1 MQKAAN
7 VLRGWAEVQ
16 VRGAS
21 CEEFF
26 NRCAREGIGFWRAK
40 QLDQVTWTCR
50 VAFVDAAKVTALG
63 QKGQW
68 EVRLLRRGGVPGLFW
83 RVRRRYAF
91 LAGMAACIAVVAAL
105 SQFVMTVR
113 VEGNVKVPTG
123 AILTQLRAQ
132 GVRPGAFGP
141 GLDTRQICHEVL
153 LELPELSWMSINLH
167 GMVAEVVVREGT
179 PRPELME
186 EDEPAHI
193 AAKYPG
199 IITKIQTTSGQQLVE
214 KGDTVVAGDTLIGS
228 WVDFVEPEG
237 STIDLGGMTVR
248 ATGKVWARTWHTL
261 RAALPLQGEEKE
273 YTGREKTRWRLEIL
287 GRSAKI
293 SPGGGISYERYDKIT
308 KYHTL
313 ALPGGRT
320 LPVSLKK
327 ETCREYTLRPQP
339 IDGSKGEVILRA
351 ALEERLAALVDRG
364 DVLKTDWS
372 MTEQNGLLVV
382 TLLAEC
388 EQEIGITIEES

>member
-7 VLRGWAEVQ
+7 AIRGWAEVQ
-16 VRGAS
+16 VQGAA

-26 NRCAREGIGFWRAK
+26 NRCARDGIGFWKAK
-40 QLDQVTWTCR
+40 RLDEVTWTCR
-50 VAFVDAAKVTALG
+50 VAFADAGRVTALG

-68 EVRLLRRGGVPGLFW
+68 EVRLLRRSGLTGTFW
-83 RVRRRYAF
+83 KLRRRYVF
-91 LAGMAACIAVVAAL
+91 LTGMAACIVVVAVL
-105 SQFVMTVR
+105 SRFVVTVR

-123 AILTQLRAQ
+123 AILTQLRVR

-141 GLDTRQICHEVL
+141 GLDTRQITHEVI
-153 LELPELSWMSINLH
+153 LELPQLSWMSINLH
-167 GMVAEVVVREGT
+167 GMVAEVLVREGN

-199 IITKIQTTSGQQLVE
+199 IVTKIQTTSGQQMVE
-214 KGDTVVAGDTLIGS
+214 KGDTVAAGDTLIGS

-237 STIDLGGMTVR
+237 SAIDLGGMTVR

-261 RAALPLQGEEKE
+261 KAAMPLNASAKE
-273 YTGREKTRWRLEIL
+273 YTGREKTRWSLEIF
-287 GRSAKI
+287 GRRVKI
-293 SPGGGISYERYDKIT
+293 FPGGGISYERYDKIT
-308 KYHTL
+308 KYHT
-313 ALPGGRT
+313 PT
-320 LPVSLKK
+320 LPDGRSLPLSLRG
-327 ETCREYTLRPQP
+327 EVCREYTLTQTP
-339 IDGSKGEVILRA
+339 IDGSKGEVILRN
-351 ALEERLAALVDRG
+351 ALEERLAALVEKG

-372 MTEQNGLLVV
+372 VKEQNGLLTV

-388 EQEIGITIEES
+388 EQEIGITVEE

>member
-7 VLRGWAEVQ
+7 AIRGWAEVQ
-16 VRGAS
+16 VQGAN

-26 NRCAREGIGFWRAK
+26 NRCARDGIGFWRAK
-40 QLDQVTWTCR
+40 RRDEVTWMCR
-50 VAFVDAAKVTALG
+50 VAFLDAGRVTALG

-68 EVRLLRRGGVPGLFW
+68 EVRLLRRGGLTGTAWKL
-83 RVRRRYAF
+83 RRRYAF
-91 LAGMAACIAVVAAL
+91 WAGMAACIAVVAVL
-105 SQFVMTVR
+105 SRFVVTVR
-113 VEGNVKVPTG
+113 VSGNVKVPTG
-123 AILTQLRAQ
+123 AILTQLRAR

-141 GLDTRQICHEVL
+141 GLDTRQISHEVI

-167 GMVAEVVVREGT
+167 GMVAEVLVREGD

-199 IITKIQTTSGQQLVE
+199 IITKIQATRGQQMVE

-237 STIDLGGMTVR
+237 STIDMGGMTVR

-261 RAALPLQGEEKE
+261 KAAIPLNAQAKE
-273 YTGREKTRWRLEIL
+273 YTGREKTRWSVEIL
-287 GRSAKI
+287 GRTAKI

-308 KYHTL
+308 KYHT
-313 ALPGGRT
+313 PT
-320 LPVSLKK
+320 LPDGRELPFSLRR
-327 ETCREYTLRPQP
+327 EVCREYTLKETP
-339 IDGSKGEVILRA
+339 IDAEKGEVILRA
-351 ALEERLAALVDRG
+351 ALEERLKTLAEKG
-364 DVLKTDWS
+364 EVLKTDWS
-372 MTEQNGLLVV
+372 VQEQNGLLVV

-388 EQEIGITIEES
+388 EQEIGITIEE

>member
-7 VLRGWAEVQ
+7 AVRGWAEVQ
-16 VRGAS
+16 VRGGC

-26 NRCAREGIGFWRAK
+26 NRCARDGIGFWRAK
-40 QLDQVTWTCR
+40 QVDEVTWLCR
-50 VAFVDAAKVTALG
+50 VAFADAGRVTALG
-63 QKGQW
+63 RKGQW

-83 RVRRRYAF
+83 KLRRRYAF
-91 LAGMAACIAVVAAL
+91 LAGMAACVVVVAVL
-105 SQFVMTVR
+105 SRFVVTVR
-113 VEGNVKVPTG
+113 VSGNVKVPTG

-132 GVRPGAFGP
+132 GLRPGAFGP
-141 GLDTRQICHEVL
+141 GLDTRQISHGVI
-153 LELPELSWMSINLH
+153 LELPELSWTSINLH
-167 GMVAEVVVREGT
+167 GMVAEVLVREGS

-199 IITKIQTTSGQQLVE
+199 IVTKIQATRGQQMVE
-214 KGDTVVAGDTLIGS
+214 KGDTVAAGDTLIGS
-228 WVDFVEPEG
+228 WVDFVEPVG
-237 STIDLGGMTVR
+237 STIDMGGMTVR

-261 RAALPLQGEEKE
+261 KAAMPLQAEKKV
-273 YTGREKTRWRLEIL
+273 YTGREKTRWSLEIL
-287 GRSAKI
+287 GRQMKI

-308 KYHTL
+308 KYHTP

-320 LPVSLKK
+320 LPVSLRR
-327 ETCREYTLRPQP
+327 ESAREYTVEEVP
-339 IDGSKGEVILRA
+339 IDGAKGEVILRA
-351 ALEERLAALVDRG
+351 ELEERLAALVEKG

-372 MTEQNGLLVV
+372 VKEQNGLLVV

-388 EQEIGITIEES
+388 EQEIGITVEE

>member
-7 VLRGWAEVQ
+7 ALRGWAEVQ
-16 VRGAS
+16 VRGAC

-26 NRCAREGIGFWRAK
+26 NRCARDGIGFWRAK
-40 QLDQVTWTCR
+40 QRDAVTWTCR
-50 VAFVDAAKVTALG
+50 VAFFNAARVTALG

-83 RVRRRYAF
+83 KLRRRYAF
-91 LAGMAACIAVVAAL
+91 LAGMAACIAVVAVM
-105 SQFVMTVR
+105 SRFVVK
-113 VEGNVKVPTG
+113 VEVSGNKKVPTS

-141 GLDTRQICHEVL
+141 SLDTRQISHAVI
-153 LELPELSWMSINLH
+153 LELPELSWMSVNLH
-167 GMVAEVVVREGT
+167 GMVAEVLVREGD

-199 IITKIQTTSGQQLVE
+199 IITRVEATRGQQMVE

-237 STIDLGGMTVR
+237 SAIDLGGMTVR
-248 ATGKVWARTWHTL
+248 ATGRVWARTWHTL
-261 RAALPLQGEEKE
+261 KAAIPLSGTEKV
-273 YTGREKTRWRLEIL
+273 YTGREKTMWSLEIL
-287 GRSAKI
+287 GRQMKI

-308 KYHTL
+308 KYHTPS
-313 ALPGGRT
+313 LPGGRS
-320 LPVSLKK
+320 LPLSVRR
-327 ETCREYTLRPQP
+327 ETAREYTRQEVP
-339 IDGSKGEVILRA
+339 INVEKGETILRA
-351 ALEERLAALVDRG
+351 ALEERLAALAEKG
-364 DVLKTDWS
+364 EVLKTDWS
-372 MTEQNGLLVV
+372 VQEQGGLLTV

-388 EQEIGITIEES
+388 EQEIGVTVEE